1 MVNLVNLFPGKK
13 WNAMYK
19 IFPHKKAVKY
29 YESLDDKTVEKIN
42 KAIESISENPFERLH
57 IKRLR
62 GRHEGKYRNAVGD
75 LRIVYRI
82 NIEDKV
88 ILIEAIGPR
97 GDIYK

>member
-1 MVNLVNLFPGKK
+1 
-13 WNAMYK
+13 MYRV
-19 IFPHKKAVKY
+19 FLHKKAVKY
-29 YESLDDKTVEKIN
+29 YESLEDKTAKKIN
-42 KAIESISENPFERLH
+42 KAIESISENPLEGFH

-62 GRHEGKYRNAVGD
+62 GKQEGKYRYALGN

-82 NIEDKV
+82 NIEDKI

>member
-1 MVNLVNLFPGKK
+1 
-13 WNAMYK
+13 MYK
-19 IFPHKKAVKY
+19 VFPHKKAIKY
-29 YESLDDKTVEKIN
+29 YENLDDKTAKRIN
-42 KAIESISENPFERLH
+42 KAIEGITTNPLEGPR

-62 GRHEGKYRNAVGD
+62 GIHEGKYRYAVGD

-82 NIEDKV
+82 NVEDKT